1 MINSD
6 SSVNVDERVQ
16 EYVTDTT
23 QQALFRFES
32 SITRI
37 KVHLSDEANKKTHR
51 RFKCGLEARLE
62 HMKPTAVSAESDN
75 LDQAIDEALEKLA
88 HHIDSVLGKLKSH
101 H

>member
-23 QQALFRFES
+23 HNALARFETN
-32 SITRI
+32 ITTL
-37 KVHLSDEANKKTHR
+37 KVHLSDEANKKSHR
-51 RFKCGLEARLE
+51 IFKCNLEARLE

-75 LDQAIDEALEKLA
+75 LDAAIDDALVKLT
-88 HHIDSVLGKLKSH
+88 HHLDRALGKIKSH
-101 H
+101 